1 MKIDDLEAIPVPGK
15 PDIPAFVRRA
25 LGLRFEM
32 RYDWEAE
39 WWPIGAHDV
48 AETLAGY
55 YESLH
60 SCLEQMREGKEL
72 PSGLAYFRARVAS
85 GALA

>member
-1 MKIDDLEAIPVPGK
+1 MQIELLTEPWEDAS
-15 PDIPAFVRRA
+15 IPAEVASFVRRA

-32 RYDWEAE
+32 RFEGETE
-39 WWPIGAHDV
+39 WWPIDAQDV

-55 YESLH
+55 YYNYGMH

-72 PSGLAYFRARVAS
+72 PSGLAF
-85 GALA
+85 